1 MFRVKVHNTY
11 MIVNDIASKKRQM
24 NNYLKDDD
32 RLLNL
37 QRLNACVD
45 KINQVLVRVLWEL
58 SLCTAESILR
68 V

>member
-1 MFRVKVHNTY
+1 
-11 MIVNDIASKKRQM
+11 MIVNDIASQKKQM

-37 QRLNACVD
+37 QRLNACFD

-68 V
+68 VYDVAV